1 MNKISIITIFYCL
14 ALLAPRTI
22 FSQDNIAGVYY
33 RVGGGCSLNLLNN
46 QSSLNRYFSCM
57 SESKAVGTWIEKDG
71 IIIICQRFIYP
82 SQINNRLDS
91 LGEIDTLYFARKG
104 EYSIEQFFLD
114 YQFTF
119 SFKKEFE
126 FYNDGKIKLEIKGF
140 DKYPYNGR
148 IKSYYENGK
157 MKEVTEYKKGMKN
170 GKYNKFNDVGILI
183 VSGRWRNNKKR
194 GRWKYFN

>member
-1 MNKISIITIFYCL
+1 MNRLSTIITFFCL
-14 ALLAPRTI
+14 ALFATSNI
-22 FSQDNIAGVYY
+22 FSQDNIAGVYN
-33 RVGGGCSLNLLNN
+33 RVDGGCSLNLLNN
-46 QSSLNRYFSCM
+46 KFCLNRYFSCM

-82 SQINNRLDS
+82 SQNNNRLDS
-91 LGEIDTLYFARKG
+91 LGEIDTLYLAKKG

-114 YQFTF
+114 YEFTF

-126 FYNDGKIKLEIKGF
+126 FYNNGKIKLEIKGF
-140 DKYPYNGR
+140 GKYPLNGR
-148 IKSYYENGK
+148 ITSYYENGK

-170 GKYNKFNDVGILI
+170 GKYNKFNDDGILI